1 MTPLGPPLTSP
12 EAEARIRGELC
23 TSGSIFKRHESGVEA
38 IVVYPC
44 IDKYSRKGRVKF
56 KVLAFQTVPFQ
67 DTVAQEDLSR
77 GPSPSLPP
85 FHWEGS
91 WVWIWVQPSPV
102 GTSQLHPYAPHYTTN
117 STRWLQAYGRTQDHM
132 RPRSR
137 NRVTWAGIL
146 RSACGYQELVLEGG
160 RLTLGSGWR
169 RARAESSKSGN
180 LMKGFLAKCLKS
192 IGTELNSLW
201 VN

>member
-77 GPSPSLPP
+77 GPSPSLPTFP
-85 FHWEGS
+85 LGGLLS
-91 WVWIWVQPSPV
+91 VNLSTAQPSWHIP
-102 GTSQLHPYAPHYTTN
+102 TSSICPSLHHKQHPLASGLREDPGPHE
-117 STRWLQAYGRTQDHM
+117 A
-132 RPRSR
+132 
-137 NRVTWAGIL
+137 
-146 RSACGYQELVLEGG
+146 
-160 RLTLGSGWR
+160 
-169 RARAESSKSGN
+169 
-180 LMKGFLAKCLKS
+180 
-192 IGTELNSLW
+192 
-201 VN
+201 